1 MTLSISDVQFV
12 VCEPGARSMWTY
24 AKTESE
30 AQEIADNRYLATGKP
45 YVVETWEEF
54 DKRTTQAWLDDFP
67 LQEITEDFYYE
78 MLNCLPPMHRVG
90 APGFFMCEYTA
101 GSITSQ
107 FVRIGFDL
115 REARYYGASVDMSN
129 PDTWI
134 TAEKI
139 AALPEG
145 PRLEWFNKEEGSAA
159 A

>member
-12 VCEPGARSMWTY
+12 VCEPGAQSMWNYYPTRDL
-24 AKTESE
+24 AEQ
-30 AQEIADNRYLATGKP
+30 AADKLMLERGKP

-54 DKRTTQAWLDDFP
+54 DKRAMQAYLDEFR
-67 LQEITEDFYYE
+67 LQEITEDFYYQ

-90 APGFFMCEYTA
+90 ALGFFICEYTA

-107 FVRIGFDL
+107 FVRIGGDMTP
-115 REARYYGASVDMSN
+115 ARYYGASVDMSN
-129 PDTWI
+129 RETWI

-145 PRLEWFNKEEGSAA
+145 PRLEWFKREEGSAA